1 MKNEVKT
8 DRMKVIGRGTY
19 EWIDKLGEYRWIVG
33 KTKRGGRS
41 VRVLCLDSIGGAC

>member
-1 MKNEVKT
+1 MKNEDKT

-33 KTKRGGRS
+33 KMKRGGRS